1 MYTYLIFQQ
10 VKLLKIDKEN
20 NISRLKITIHEG
32 KNREVRKMCSAIGK
46 NVIALHRSK
55 IENID
60 LKDLKIGQ
68 WRYLTSN
75 EVLKLKSK
83 KVL

>member
-1 MYTYLIFQQ
+1 MIIC
-10 VKLLKIDKEN
+10 VGE
-20 NISRLKITIHEG
+20 
-32 KNREVRKMCSAIGK
+32 NREVRKMCSAIGK

-68 WRYLTSN
+68 WRYIIIYFNSIF
-75 EVLKLKSK
+75 
-83 KVL
+83 

>member
-1 MYTYLIFQQ
+1 
-10 VKLLKIDKEN
+10 
-20 NISRLKITIHEG
+20 
-32 KNREVRKMCSAIGK
+32 MCSAIGK

-75 EVLKLKSK
+75 EVLELKSK